1 MINIEKMKIAVIGLG
16 YVGLP
21 LAVEFGK
28 KFNVVGFDL
37 DDARVKELR
46 NGYDRTNELNY
57 SELSIL
63 NKIKITTNKK
73 DISDSDVYIITVP
86 TPVDKNNRPNLKPII
101 SASEIIGSL
110 LKKNNL
116 VIYESTVFPG
126 CTEEICVPI
135 LENSS
140 GLKYNSDFFCGYSP
154 ERINPGDRAHT
165 FKNITKIVS
174 GSNKDTLDIVDMLY
188 GSVVLAGTY
197 RVSSIQV
204 AEAAKVIENTQRD
217 INIAIV
223 NELALIFDRLNINTS
238 EVLEA
243 ASTKWNFL
251 PFKPGLV
258 GGHCIGVDPYY
269 LTHKAIEVGYHPE
282 IILAGRKINDN
293 MGTFIAEKT
302 VSEIVNKDINPIN
315 AKITILGLAFK
326 ENCPDFRNTKV
337 LKIIEKLNDYNCQ
350 INIEDSWVSEEEV
363 KNNLDIN
370 LISIDEVVGQDAIII
385 AVGHREYR
393 SFKIVDWERMLKP
406 NGAIIDVKSLFNSK
420 MFSNT
425 SLSYW
430 SL

>member
-1 MINIEKMKIAVIGLG
+1 MINIEKINISVIGLG

-21 LAVEFGK
+21 LVVEFGK

-37 DDARVKELR
+37 DDTRIKELH
-46 NGYDRTNELNY
+46 NGYDRTNELNEA
-57 SELSIL
+57 ELSIL
-63 NKIKITTNKK
+63 EKIKFTTKK
-73 DISDSDVYIITVP
+73 EDISESDIYIITVP
-86 TPVDKNNRPNLKPII
+86 TPVDKNNKPDLGHII
-101 SASEIIGSL
+101 SASEIVSSF
-110 LKKNNL
+110 LKKNNI

-126 CTEEICVPI
+126 CTEDICVPL
-135 LENSS
+135 LEKGS
-140 GLKYNSDFFCGYSP
+140 GLKFNSDFFCGYSP
-154 ERINPGDRAHT
+154 ERINPGDQVHT
-165 FKNITKIVS
+165 FKSITKIVS
-174 GSNKDTLDIVDMLY
+174 ASNEKTLDILDKLY
-188 GSVVLAGTY
+188 GSVVLAGTF
-197 RVSSIQV
+197 RASSIKV

-223 NELALIFDRLNINTS
+223 NELALIFDRLNINTN

-269 LTHKAIEVGYHPE
+269 LTHKAFEVGYHPE

-302 VSEIVNKDINPIN
+302 ISEIVSKDTNPIN
-315 AKITILGLAFK
+315 AKITIMGLAFK

-350 INIEDSWVSEEEV
+350 ISVTDSWVSKQDV
-363 KNNLDIN
+363 KSDLSID
-370 LISIDEVVGQDAIII
+370 LISIDDITCQDAIVI
-385 AVGHREYR
+385 AVGHQEYCK
-393 SFKIVDWERMLKP
+393 FKITDWEKMLKP
-406 NGAIIDVKSLFNSK
+406 NGVIIDVKSLYNSR
-420 MFSNT
+420 MFYDT
-425 SLSYW
+425 PFSYW

>member
-1 MINIEKMKIAVIGLG
+1 MKNIEKMNIAVIGLG

-28 KFNVVGFDL
+28 KFKVIGFDL
-37 DDARVKELR
+37 DDNRIKELHS
-46 NGYDRTNELNY
+46 GYDRTNEL
-57 SELSIL
+57 SDSDLSTL
-63 NKIKITTNKK
+63 DKIKITTNKE
-73 DISDSDVYIITVP
+73 DISNSDTYIITVP
-86 TPVDKNNRPNLKPII
+86 TPVDKNNKPNLQSII
-101 SASEIIGSL
+101 SASEIVGSM

-135 LENSS
+135 LEKSS
-140 GLKYNSDFFCGYSP
+140 KLKYNYEFFCGYSP
-154 ERINPGDRAHT
+154 ERINPGDKAHT

-188 GSVVLAGTY
+188 GSVVVAGTY
-197 RVSSIQV
+197 RVPSIKV

-269 LTHKAIEVGYHPE
+269 LTHKALEVGYHPE
-282 IILAGRKINDN
+282 VILAGRKINDN

-302 VSEIVNKDINPIN
+302 VSELVNKDTNPIN
-315 AKITILGLAFK
+315 AKITIMGLAFK
-326 ENCPDFRNTKV
+326 ENCSDFRNTKV
-337 LKIIEKLNDYNCQ
+337 LKIIEKFNDYNCQ
-350 INIEDSWVSEEEV
+350 ISITDSWVLEKDV
-363 KNNLDIN
+363 KSNLGLD
-370 LISIDEVVGQDAIII
+370 LISLDNIAHQDAIVI
-385 AVGHREYR
+385 AVGHREYCN
-393 SFKIVDWERMLKP
+393 FKIVDWEKMLKP
-406 NGAIIDVKSLFNSK
+406 NGVIIDVKSLYKSK
-420 MFSNT
+420 MFNGT
-425 SLSYW
+425 SFSYW